1 MKKFLRSQTKVASRA
16 VHAPHSTLKANPHAA
31 QHREK
36 RKAYE
41 RHWTAARSAYAHG
54 EAFT

>member
-16 VHAPHSTLKANPHAA
+16 VHQPHSTLKANPHAA

-41 RHWTAARSAYAHG
+41 RHWTAGRSAYAHG